1 MRSITIVVLLSSC
14 VAAPGGGT
22 CLNPVAD
29 ACTAKAQAGAAVLA
43 HIAAQQK
50 KTPDEMTI
58 EFMNACEG
66 QLQNDLDETLI
77 DLQAISA
84 DGGAQ

>member
-1 MRSITIVVLLSSC
+1 MRSIIVVALLSSC
-14 VAAPGGGT
+14 VAAPGGGA

-29 ACTAKAQAGAAVLA
+29 ACTAKAQEGAAALA

-50 KTPDEMTI
+50 KTPDEMTT

-66 QLQNDLDETLI
+66 QLQNDLDQTLA
-77 DLQAISA
+77 DLQAISV
-84 DGGAQ
+84 DGGQ